1 MIIASSTS
9 STRFFTLYDPSLCEV
24 NKLTIALAVSLAVI
38 SSILILAIILLGV
51 TYYRY
56 AVLESC
62 TDDLDDFDYLESVSR
77 LRRLSEVKSDVYVQA
92 SVLDTLDYE
101 PSVTP
106 EPQVPNNTPRDSLF
120 GVDISSISGKCQSI

>member
-9 STRFFTLYDPSLCEV
+9 STRFFTLYAPSLCEV
-24 NKLTIALAVSLAVI
+24 IKLNIALAVSLAVI

-77 LRRLSEVKSDVYVQA
+77 LRRLSEVKSDVYVRA
-92 SVLDTLDYE
+92 SVLDTLGYE
-101 PSVTP
+101 SSVTP
-106 EPQVPNNTPRDSLF
+106 EMQDPTNTPRDSLF
-120 GVDISSISGKCQSI
+120 WVDISTISGKGQSI